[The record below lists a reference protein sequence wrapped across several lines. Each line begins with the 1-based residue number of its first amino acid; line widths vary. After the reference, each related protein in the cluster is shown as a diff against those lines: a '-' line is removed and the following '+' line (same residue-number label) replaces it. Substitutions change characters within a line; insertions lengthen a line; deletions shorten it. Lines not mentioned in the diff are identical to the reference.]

1 LSRDLSLRVEEATQ
15 LPNQNDTNTEEK
27 EVSQGELV
35 SMRGSLEEQG
45 KAEQGRL
52 RKVKEK
58 ASGKSLVVLL
68 LWFGTTGVMYK
79 LGRPGVLF
87 VVDCCSE
94 RMGGTG

>member
-1 LSRDLSLRVEEATQ
+1 VEEATQ

-27 EVSQGELV
+27 EVSQEELV

-45 KAEQGRL
+45 KAELG

-68 LWFGTTGVMYK
+68 LWFGTTGVMCK